1 MSDDAENSSTSSF
14 AAVASSAPVVT
25 QEQLSAALKVALP
38 REKDKQKNGKKDRVP
53 LRSAESRIMSN
64 HSKNRNVIIG
74 KKPSSGLMSWGGAPL
89 TVDCYMG
96 RVDRSVT
103 ADQIKGDIQT
113 LGVDVVEIEPNKT
126 RHQLFNSFKL
136 VVRKTDFDKLNVP
149 EVWPEGVIFRC
160 FRRPRPPV
168 TGHDDQNPTA
178 SIP

>member
-149 EVWPEGVIFRC
+149 EVWPEGVVFRR
-160 FRRPRPPV
+160 FRRPRPPI
-168 TGHDDQNPTA
+168 TGHDDHNPNA
-178 SIP
+178 S